1 MITVYHLRR
10 SRSDRILW
18 LLEELGLDY
27 AIETFER
34 EPTQR
39 APAAMKKIHPLGK
52 SPLIRDGDVVLPESG
67 AIVDYIVTRH
77 GGGRLAPRHG
87 DPAWPRYVF
96 WLHFVEGS
104 FMSALVTNLLVN
116 SGMVPGVE
124 PGALGPM
131 VKAEIARIVEWVDA
145 DMAKRAFAA
154 GDAFTAADVMLTSA
168 LEAAKARGHLDG
180 TANLVPYVERMTAR
194 PAYQRAQQKAAA

>member
-1 MITVYHLRR
+1 VITVYHLRR
-10 SRSDRILW
+10 SRSDLILW

-27 AIETFER
+27 ALEAFDR
-34 EPTQR
+34 EPSQR
-39 APAAMKKIHPLGK
+39 APAAMRKIHPLGR

-67 AIVDYIVTRH
+67 AIVDYLVTRH

-96 WLHFVEGS
+96 WLHFAEGS
-104 FMSALVTNLLVN
+104 LMSALVTDVLVN

-131 VKAEIARIVEWVDA
+131 VKEGVARLVHWVDA
-145 DMAKRAFAA
+145 DMAGRAFAA
-154 GDAFTAADVMLTSA
+154 GDEFTAADVMLAYA
-168 LEAAKARGHLDG
+168 LGAVKSRGYLDG
-180 TANLVPYVERMTAR
+180 TAHLGAYLERMTAR
-194 PAYQRAQQKAAA
+194 PAYRRAQQKAA

>member
-1 MITVYHLRR
+1 MITVYHLRK

-27 AIETFER
+27 AMETFDR
-34 EPTQR
+34 EPNMR
-39 APAAMKKIHPLGK
+39 APAAMRKIHPLGK

-104 FMSALVTNLLVN
+104 LMSQLVADVLVN

-131 VKAEIARIVEWVDA
+131 VKGEVARTVQWVDA
-145 DMAKRAFAA
+145 DMAKRTFAA
-154 GDAFTAADVMLTSA
+154 GDEFTAADVMLASA

-180 TANLVPYVERMTAR
+180 TAHLVPYLERMTAR
-194 PAYQRAQQKAAA
+194 PAYQRAKQKAG

>member
-1 MITVYHLRR
+1 MLTVYHLRR

-27 AIETFER
+27 AMETFDR
-34 EPTQR
+34 DPTFR

-52 SPLIRDGDVVLPESG
+52 SPIIRDGDVVLPESG

-104 FMSALVTNLLVN
+104 LMSALVAHLLVT

-124 PGALGPM
+124 PGELGPM
-131 VKAEIARIVEWVDA
+131 LKGELARIVQWVDA
-145 DMAKRAFAA
+145 DITERAFAA
-154 GDAFTAADVMLTSA
+154 GDEFTAADVMLASG

-180 TANLVPYVERMTAR
+180 TSHLVPYLERMTAR
-194 PAYQRAQQKAAA
+194 PAYQRAVQKAA

>member
-1 MITVYHLRR
+1 MLTVYHLRR

-27 AIETFER
+27 AMESFDR
-34 EPTQR
+34 DPAFR

-52 SPLIRDGDVVLPESG
+52 SPIIRDGDVVLPESG

-104 FMSALVTNLLVN
+104 LMSALAADVMVS
-116 SGMVPGVE
+116 SGIVPGVE

-131 VKAEIARIVEWVDA
+131 LKGEVARIVRWVDA
-145 DMAKRAFAA
+145 DMAKRRFAA
-154 GDAFTAADVMLTSA
+154 GDEFTAADVMLASA
-168 LEAAKARGHLDG
+168 VEAAKTRGHLDG
-180 TANLVPYVERMTAR
+180 TAHLAPYLERMTAR
-194 PAYQRAQQKAAA
+194 PAYQRAKQKAA